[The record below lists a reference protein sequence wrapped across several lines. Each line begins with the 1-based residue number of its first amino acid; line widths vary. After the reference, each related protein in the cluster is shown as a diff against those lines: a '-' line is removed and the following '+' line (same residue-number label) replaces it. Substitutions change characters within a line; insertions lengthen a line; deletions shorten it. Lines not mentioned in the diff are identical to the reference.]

1 MIAVMAKILLID
13 DEEELLDLFHEVLQ
27 NVGHSVCKTKCW
39 DDAGHLFDD
48 GIKVDLIVGDVYTL
62 GHDAFTFIRSRVHAQ
77 HDLPPAILITG
88 SCSDDDLQ
96 HASTLAYAV
105 LSKPFSNHVLIEEV
119 SRCLA
124 RRKMS

>member
-1 MIAVMAKILLID
+1 MIAFMARILLVD
-13 DEEELLDLFHEVLQ
+13 DEEELLDLFHEILQ

-62 GHDAFTFIRSRVHAQ
+62 GHDAFTFIKNRIHTQ

-88 SCSDDDLQ
+88 SCSDDDLR
-96 HASTLAYAV
+96 HAATLAYAV
-105 LSKPFSNHVLIEEV
+105 LSKPFSNRVLIEEV

-124 RRKMS
+124 LRKIS

>member
-48 GIKVDLIVGDVYTL
+48 GIKVDLIVGDVAL
-62 GHDAFTFIRSRVHAQ
+62 RSAPVSPAQ
-77 HDLPPAILITG
+77 AMDMMRATR
-88 SCSDDDLQ
+88 
-96 HASTLAYAV
+96 A
-105 LSKPFSNHVLIEEV
+105 
-119 SRCLA
+119 
-124 RRKMS
+124 